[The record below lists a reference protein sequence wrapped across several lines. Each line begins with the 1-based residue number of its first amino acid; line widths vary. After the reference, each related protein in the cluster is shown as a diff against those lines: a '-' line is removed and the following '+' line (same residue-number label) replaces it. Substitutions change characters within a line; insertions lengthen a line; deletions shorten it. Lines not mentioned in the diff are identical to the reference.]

1 MSTLKQPFGLDDP
14 GACLRLIGEVGDNPP
29 APIGLD
35 HLDAD
40 APVLLRDQS
49 VDRINHA
56 EHSSLPVV
64 HLNRLIRVPPLLL
77 VVYERFHLCV
87 RAMILR

>member
-1 MSTLKQPFGLDDP
+1 MIQALASASSAKSGIIRRRPLGF
-14 GACLRLIGEVGDNPP
+14 
-29 APIGLD
+29 D

-40 APVLLRDQS
+40 APVLLRDQT